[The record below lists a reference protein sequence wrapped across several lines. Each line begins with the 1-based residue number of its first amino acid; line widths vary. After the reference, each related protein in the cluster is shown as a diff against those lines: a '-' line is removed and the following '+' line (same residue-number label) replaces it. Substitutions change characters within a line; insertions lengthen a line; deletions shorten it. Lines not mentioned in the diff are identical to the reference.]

1 LILDWVIFLWFSFM
15 FFALVSRIEI
25 VGYSFKKKVVVL
37 VLSNFRWR
45 RRMLFVL
52 VLFVE
57 MSAYEVLTKKNKKN
71 IKNDYFNKI
80 DKNLDNRMEDNF
92 ESD

>member
-1 LILDWVIFLWFSFM
+1 
-15 FFALVSRIEI
+15 
-25 VGYSFKKKVVVL
+25 
-37 VLSNFRWR
+37 
-45 RRMLFVL
+45 MLFVL

-71 IKNDYFNKI
+71 IKNDYFKKI

-92 ESD
+92 ESG